1 MMLSERLATSD
12 GGSRPRRFLR
22 ATYLCVPQR
31 SKGGELRYSLA
42 ARGGAELGLAVMH
55 FWRAQIDKC
64 KSSQGARQRAR
75 SCACQHRIDR

>member
-12 GGSRPRRFLR
+12 GGSRPRRFRR

-42 ARGGAELGLAVMH
+42 TRGGVELG
-55 FWRAQIDKC
+55 
-64 KSSQGARQRAR
+64 
-75 SCACQHRIDR
+75 

>member
-12 GGSRPRRFLR
+12 GGSRPRRFRR

-42 ARGGAELGLAVMH
+42 AHGEGLGLAAVMH
-55 FWRAQIDKC
+55 ALLLPY
-64 KSSQGARQRAR
+64 
-75 SCACQHRIDR
+75 

>member
-31 SKGGELRYSLA
+31 SKVLSVVLVA
-42 ARGGAELGLAVMH
+42 ARGLELEAGA
-55 FWRAQIDKC
+55 
-64 KSSQGARQRAR
+64 SS
-75 SCACQHRIDR
+75 D